1 MRRHHRIVCITAAA
15 AIVQGCGGLSG
26 DVARRIEGGES
37 QAARM
42 VREVGQVEARGQSL
56 SSVVRENGMWIGR
69 STVRRDLAPL
79 PPLFDQNA
87 TFDRSVAS
95 LAEFAER
102 ITVRSGIAARVSAD
116 AAVAAAG
123 ARGAAAPTAPTVP
136 ATGSG
141 VAPAAAASGAAPIH
155 ISYASGSL
163 RGLLDTAAARF
174 GVSWKYAD
182 GAILFYHLDTRTFQ
196 INAIPGDASFNASV
210 SSNADSS
217 SGGAAGGGGGGAG
230 GGGGGE
236 SGGVS
241 SANVQNTA
249 VKSELSVFGS
259 LEKTVAIMLSASGK
273 VLASP
278 ATGTLTVTDTPAA
291 LERIAAFIDGQ
302 NKALG
307 RQVMVNVTVLAV
319 TVNRGDNYGIKW
331 DLLYQTLENRYQIRN
346 SLATP
351 SGASSFTAGILSGA
365 SRWNGSQVVIDALS
379 EQGQVRRETTAS
391 VVTLNNQPVP
401 IQVAKQTAYLKS
413 SQTTLT
419 ADVGS
424 TTSLTPGTVTSG
436 FNMSILPHLLDNG
449 TVMLQFS
456 TDISSLVRLNT
467 VSSGDSA
474 NSSSIQTPEVDTRN
488 FLQRVAMKSNETLI
502 ISGFEQTDDNLDR
515 SGVGHPSNFLL
526 GGGVKARAGKE
537 IIVIL
542 VTPVAMTGA

>member
-1 MRRHHRIVCITAAA
+1 MMSISIRFLLPAV
-15 AIVQGCGGLSG
+15 AILAGCSGLPG
-26 DVARRIEGGES
+26 DVAGRIDGGER

-42 VREVGQVEARGQSL
+42 VRDVGQVEARGQAA
-56 SSVVRENGMWIGR
+56 SSVVRDNGMWIGR
-69 STVRRDLAPL
+69 STVKRDPTVL
-79 PPLFDQNA
+79 PPLFNENA

-102 ITVRSGIAARVSAD
+102 ITVRSSIPARVSAD
-116 AAVAAAG
+116 AMAMTARGGAATAGGVAAAG
-123 ARGAAAPTAPTVP
+123 GGAPV
-136 ATGSG
+136 
-141 VAPAAAASGAAPIH
+141 H
-155 ISYASGSL
+155 IVYNSGSF
-163 RGLLDTAAARF
+163 RGLLDSAAARF

-182 GAILFYHLDTRTFQ
+182 GAILFFHTDTRTFQ
-196 INAIPGDASFNASV
+196 VNAIPGDASFNASV
-210 SSNADSS
+210 SSNASNEGG
-217 SGGAAGGGGGGAG
+217 SGGGSGGGGAG
-230 GGGGGE
+230 GGGGQG
-236 SGGVS
+236 GGVS

-259 LEKTVAIMLSASGK
+259 LEKTVTIMLSAAGK
-273 VLASP
+273 VVASP

-291 LERIAAFIDGQ
+291 LDRIGVYLDGQ

-319 TVNRGDNYGIKW
+319 TLNRGDNYGIKW

-346 SLATP
+346 SLAPAT
-351 SGASSFTAGILSGA
+351 GATSFTAGILSGA
-365 SRWNGSQVVIDALS
+365 SRWSGSEVMIDALS

-401 IQVAKQTAYLKS
+401 IQVARQTAYLKS

-419 ADVGS
+419 PDVGS
-424 TTSLTPGTVTSG
+424 TTTLTPGTVTSG

-456 TDISSLVRLNT
+456 TDISSLVRLDT
-467 VSSGDSA
+467 VSSGTGA
-474 NSSSIQTPEVDTRN
+474 NSSSIQTPEIDTRN

-515 SGVGHPSNFLL
+515 NGVGHPSNFLL

-542 VTPVAMTGA
+542 VTPVTMSGA

>member
-1 MRRHHRIVCITAAA
+1 MMLPPFRRGRRASLLALTLLLAGALSGCTA
-15 AIVQGCGGLSG
+15 LSG
-26 DVARRIEGGES
+26 DVARRIDGGERK
-37 QAARM
+37 AERM
-42 VREVGQVEARGQSL
+42 VRDVGQVEARGQSA
-56 SSVVRENGMWIGR
+56 SAVVRDNGMWIGR
-69 STVRRDLAPL
+69 HTVKRALAPL
-79 PPLFDQNA
+79 PPLFEQNA

-102 ITVRSGIAARVSAD
+102 ITVRSGMPVRVSAD
-116 AAVAAAG
+116 AVGASNRAAGTPAAAG
-123 ARGAAAPTAPTVP
+123 PM
-136 ATGSG
+136 
-141 VAPAAAASGAAPIH
+141 H
-155 ISYASGSL
+155 IVYASGSL

-182 GAILFYHLDTRTFQ
+182 GAIQFFHTDTRTFQ
-196 INAIPGDASFNASV
+196 VNAIPGDASLSASV
-210 SSNADSS
+210 SSNASS
-217 SGGAAGGGGGGAG
+217 TGGEGGGAAGGGGGGGSGAGGGAG
-230 GGGGGE
+230 GGGGGG
-236 SGGVS
+236 GGVS

-259 LEKTVAIMLSASGK
+259 LEKTVTIMLSAAGK
-273 VLASP
+273 VIASP

-291 LERIAAFIDGQ
+291 LERIAAYLEDQ
-302 NKALG
+302 NKALA

-319 TVNRGDNYGIKW
+319 TLSRGDNYGIKW
-331 DLLYQTLENRYQIRN
+331 DLLYQTLKNRYQIGN
-346 SLATP
+346 NLASATGG
-351 SGASSFTAGILSGA
+351 SAFTAGILSGA
-365 SRWNGSQVVIDALS
+365 GRWGGSEVVIEALS
-379 EQGQVRRETTAS
+379 DQGQVRRETTAS

-401 IQVAKQTAYLKS
+401 IQVARQTAYLKS

-419 ADVGS
+419 SDVGS

-436 FNMSILPHLLDNG
+436 FNMSILPHVLDNG

-467 VSSGDSA
+467 VSSGGA

-515 SGVGHPSNFLL
+515 NGVGHPANFLL

-542 VTPVAMTGA
+542 VTPVAIDGA

>member
-1 MRRHHRIVCITAAA
+1 MMSISIRFLLPAVAVLA
-15 AIVQGCGGLSG
+15 GCSGLPG
-26 DVARRIEGGES
+26 DVAGRIDGGER

-42 VREVGQVEARGQSL
+42 VRDVGQVESRGQAA
-56 SSVVRENGMWIGR
+56 SSVVRDNGMWIGR
-69 STVRRDLAPL
+69 STVKRDPTVL
-79 PPLFDQNA
+79 PPLFSENA

-102 ITVRSGIAARVSAD
+102 ITVRSGIPARVSAD
-116 AAVAAAG
+116 ALALNARGGVAAAG
-123 ARGAAAPTAPTVP
+123 GAAAAAGGG
-136 ATGSG
+136 ATP
-141 VAPAAAASGAAPIH
+141 VH
-155 ISYASGSL
+155 IVYNSGSF
-163 RGLLDTAAARF
+163 RGLLDSAAARF

-182 GAILFYHLDTRTFQ
+182 GAILFFHTDTRTFQ
-196 INAIPGDASFNASV
+196 VNAIPGDASFNASV
-210 SSNADSS
+210 SSNASNE
-217 SGGAAGGGGGGAG
+217 GGSGGGGGSGGAG
-230 GGGGGE
+230 GGGGGQG
-236 SGGVS
+236 GGVS

-259 LEKTVAIMLSASGK
+259 LEKTVTIMLSTAGK
-273 VLASP
+273 VVASP

-291 LERIAAFIDGQ
+291 LDRIGAYLEGQ

-319 TVNRGDNYGIKW
+319 TLNRGDNYGIKW

-346 SLATP
+346 SLAPTT
-351 SGASSFTAGILSGA
+351 GATSFTAGILSGA
-365 SRWNGSQVVIDALS
+365 SRWSGSEVMIDALS

-401 IQVAKQTAYLKS
+401 IQVARQTAYLKS

-419 ADVGS
+419 PDVGS
-424 TTSLTPGTVTSG
+424 TTTLTPGTVTSG

-456 TDISSLVRLNT
+456 TDISSLVRLDT
-467 VSSGDSA
+467 VSSGTGA
-474 NSSSIQTPEVDTRN
+474 NSSSIQTPEIDTRN

-515 SGVGHPSNFLL
+515 NGVGHPSNFLL

-542 VTPVAMTGA
+542 VTPVTMSGA